1 MEEEVWLPQRS
12 HTLLLWEKKPLRL
25 GLVSEPSR
33 SPANHPHAQ
42 ENTYTSEFLRAMLCG
57 DRERWSGRTRAGTG
71 TVVPCGQVTVPAC
84 QSMVKSVLLKHPG
97 RLPAGGT
104 GASRATSGYW
114 AATAFRVGMPP
125 YAVSPI
131 RLCGSAPRFA

>member
-57 DRERWSGRTRAGTG
+57 DRERWSGRTIVAR
-71 TVVPCGQVTVPAC
+71 
-84 QSMVKSVLLKHPG
+84 
-97 RLPAGGT
+97 
-104 GASRATSGYW
+104 
-114 AATAFRVGMPP
+114 AATHKTKKIAP
-125 YAVSPI
+125 
-131 RLCGSAPRFA
+131 GSR